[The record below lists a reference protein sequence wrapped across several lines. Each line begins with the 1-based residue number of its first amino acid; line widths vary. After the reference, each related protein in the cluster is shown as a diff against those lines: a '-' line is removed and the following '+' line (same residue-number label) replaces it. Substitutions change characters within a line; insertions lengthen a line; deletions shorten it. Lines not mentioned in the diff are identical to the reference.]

1 MNSPEQH
8 AENLV
13 VHYYKQYLERVEAG
27 IKKMTGSLDISAKAD
42 RMKLNYLLNKQFK
55 ILDK

>member
-42 RMKLNYLLNKQFK
+42 RMKLKLLIEQT
-55 ILDK
+55 IQDSR

>member
-1 MNSPEQH
+1 MNTPEQH

-27 IKKMTGSLDISAKAD
+27 IKKITGSLHISEKAD
-42 RMKLNYLLNKQFK
+42 RKKLKLFIEQT
-55 ILDK
+55 IQDSR

>member
-1 MNSPEQH
+1 MNTPEQH

-27 IKKMTGSLDISAKAD
+27 IKKMTGSLDISEKTD
-42 RMKLNYLLNKQFK
+42 RKKLKLFIEQT
-55 ILDK
+55 IQDSR

>member
-1 MNSPEQH
+1 MNTPEQH

-42 RMKLNYLLNKQFK
+42 RKKLKLFIEQT
-55 ILDK
+55 IQDSR

>member
-1 MNSPEQH
+1 MYTPEQH

-27 IKKMTGSLDISAKAD
+27 IKKMTGSLHISEKAD
-42 RMKLNYLLNKQFK
+42 RKKLKLFIEQT
-55 ILDK
+55 IQDSG